1 MHVCACAFVSLRL
14 LVRDGPHT
22 CTAETLKCPN
32 RLLTSLPF
40 VYFRNQELQR
50 WHACR
55 EQVGQGGRGECV
67 SGGGRRKSKEETQSR
82 RRSGGGKGGGGGSD
96 EGGGLKEVSK
106 AEHEREVPRR
116 SGARAE
122 AIEVPEWLTSAVRNS
137 TGGGSRQSG
146 SHDVWGRA
154 PSAAVNKERREQE
167 GKAGGG
173 QRGRWSPC
181 AAPAPLSQQKCTITQ
196 FLRTRSEVH
205 NLI

>member
-50 WHACR
+50 WHAGR

-67 SGGGRRKSKEETQSR
+67 SE
-82 RRSGGGKGGGGGSD
+82 GGGGGKAKRRHR
-96 EGGGLKEVSK
+96 GGGGVEEEEDLMRGGEVSK

-154 PSAAVNKERREQE
+154 PSAAVNKESR
-167 GKAGGG
+167 GG
-173 QRGRWSPC
+173 RGRE
-181 AAPAPLSQQKCTITQ
+181 AAGRPVQLQPHCHSRNAQLHNACGLEVKCTI
-196 FLRTRSEVH
+196 
-205 NLI
+205 

>member
-50 WHACR
+50 WHAGR

-67 SGGGRRKSKEETQSR
+67 SEGGGRKSKEETQRR
-82 RRSGGGKGGGGGSD
+82 RRSGGGGGGGVEEED
-96 EGGGLKEVSK
+96 LMREGGVKEVSK

-154 PSAAVNKERREQE
+154 PSAAVNKESR
-167 GKAGGG
+167 GG
-173 QRGRWSPC
+173 RGRE
-181 AAPAPLSQQKCTITQ
+181 AAGRPVQLQPHYHSRNAQLHNAYGLEVKCTI
-196 FLRTRSEVH
+196 
-205 NLI
+205 